1 MNRWPVSTHVLIIL
15 FVFLVSAGLAKGDEA
30 EFTRYEM
37 GFKNFV
43 ACELTRIGPTS
54 YFAGKSVDITMI
66 DVYEVRTESGLVIIT
81 GAVQCFVEDTY
92 KTLYGAVGVKTIMD
106 REKVAYFTIRSKDFS
121 ILATELMRHP
131 YKERCGWSR
140 YRVDI
145 N

>member
-1 MNRWPVSTHVLIIL
+1 MNRWPVSTHLFILL
-15 FVFLVSAGLAKGDEA
+15 FVFLASAVLAGGDEA
-30 EFTRYEM
+30 QFVRYEM

-43 ACELTRIGPTS
+43 TCELTRIGPTS
-54 YFAGKSVDITMI
+54 YFKGKSVDITMI
-66 DVYEVRTESGLVIIT
+66 DVYEARTESGLVIIT

-106 REKVAYFTIRSKDFS
+106 REKVVYFTIRSKDFS